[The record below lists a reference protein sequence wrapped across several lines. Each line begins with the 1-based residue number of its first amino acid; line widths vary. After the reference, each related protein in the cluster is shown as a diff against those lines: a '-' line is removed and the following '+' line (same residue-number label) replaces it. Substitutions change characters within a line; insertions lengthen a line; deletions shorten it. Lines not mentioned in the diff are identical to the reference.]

1 MQKKNQ
7 VKEKNKYKD
16 ISANKYSLTKS
27 TEIQIY
33 NGKRNKKT
41 DNFPFINEQMPLFK
55 HLSTF
60 GEQESFPK
68 NIQKINNPKINLS
81 DFNEFMNISEN
92 YIPKNTQKIN
102 NQKINLSDFNEFM
115 NTSENYIPKNTLV
128 YPSQLMRLNRKKA
141 LEILKDSEELFRDF
155 NKFDFSGVDF
165 GDILK
170 TFNECKDIF
179 NSIDFK
185 LTLEDFKKTL
195 KTISIVL
202 ILVEIA
208 KGSISARIPFSYI
221 FKSYPTLFS
230 TAFPGM
236 TISSASAMFSTFL
249 ASNVSF
255 PTALVSVTLYNFLVC
270 GIIPVSCVC
279 ICAALI
285 IENKDSFYRMA
296 AFLGKTYDIFSKIYN
311 NENLRKIFDT
321 VWDNKS
327 TFKKVYDCE
336 IKLKILLKKVEKVK
350 KKKKKRN

>member
-1 MQKKNQ
+1 M
-7 VKEKNKYKD
+7 
-16 ISANKYSLTKS
+16 
-27 TEIQIY
+27 
-33 NGKRNKKT
+33 
-41 DNFPFINEQMPLFK
+41 
-55 HLSTF
+55 
-60 GEQESFPK
+60 
-68 NIQKINNPKINLS
+68 
-81 DFNEFMNISEN
+81 
-92 YIPKNTQKIN
+92 
-102 NQKINLSDFNEFM
+102 
-115 NTSENYIPKNTLV
+115 
-128 YPSQLMRLNRKKA
+128 
-141 LEILKDSEELFRDF
+141 EELFRDF

-236 TISSASAMFSTFL
+236 TISSVSAMFSTFL

-285 IENKDSFYRMA
+285 IENKDSFYRTA

-321 VWDNKS
+321 VWDNRS
-327 TFKKVYDCE
+327 TFKKVYDCGNK
-336 IKLKILLKKVEKVK
+336 IKDFIKESRESQKEEEK
-350 KKKKKRN
+350 KKLEEERRKKEEEENERIRKKEEEERRKREEERRKRERDIREKRCCPRCYSYNIYRRSTGDRVAESIFAGLLSFGIGAYHYSKKYRCRNCSLWFN